1 VAQKKASQT
10 KPPARKESPEAL
22 ARLRQG
28 EARLCRGEARRA
40 AEICRRL
47 TKEYPDAACRLNFST
62 PFELLVATI
71 LSAQCTDDMVNKVTA
86 DLFKKARTPHD
97 LAAMPLPKLE
107 AAVKSTG
114 FYHNKAKSIQNMSR
128 MLLSDFG
135 GRVPTEMGDLVRLP
149 GVARKTANVLRAAAY
164 GLPAIITDTHF
175 IRLSQRMGLTAN
187 SKPEK
192 IEQDLCALL
201 PEKDWSRF
209 SHAMLFHGRAVCQ
222 AKKPACDRCAVSDL
236 CPSALKFPHF
246 EKVKGS

>member
-1 VAQKKASQT
+1 MAQKKAPS
-10 KPPARKESPEAL
+10 KRVSARKESPEAP
-22 ARLRQG
+22 
-28 EARLCRGEARRA
+28 ARRA

-47 TKEYPDAACRLNFST
+47 VRDLPDAACRLSFST

-71 LSAQCTDDMVNKVTA
+71 LSAQCTDDMVNRVTA
-86 DLFKKARTPHD
+86 DLFKKARTPAD
-97 LAAMPLPKLE
+97 FARMPPAALE

-114 FYHNKAKSIQNMSR
+114 FYHNKARSIQNMSR
-128 MLLSDFG
+128 MLLADFG
-135 GRVPTEMGDLVRLP
+135 GRVPTDMDDLVRLP

-175 IRLSQRMGLTAN
+175 IRLAQRMALTQN

-201 PEKDWSRF
+201 PEEDWSPF

-222 AKKPACDRCAVSDL
+222 AKKPACDRCAASDL
-236 CPSALKFPHF
+236 CPSAFKFPHF
-246 EKVKGS
+246 EGQP